1 MNAKPG
7 DVAIIVGGPPLNLG
21 KLVYVL
27 GRPDDPR
34 MPSLGERK
42 GPRMGVQM
50 SANPLIATDG
60 EEVFGGSIAESCLVS
75 LGVHGDLAEL
85 VREGGMMKV
94 VECALMELDD
104 EDKDAEDANIASRPC
119 YFVTDI
125 ASRDEVPDGALS
137 CGMPSWCAAKLK
149 AHGYPEPVPFSVLT
163 GKYWCVRMDAAAT
176 YSQFEPGRATTEEV
190 ISTEQIRR
198 VLGEYFVKVVAGP
211 FDSRDDALTSYP
223 SSPAGPS

>member
-50 SANPLIATDG
+50 TANPLIASDG
-60 EEVFGGSIAESCLVS
+60 EEVFGGTIAESCLVS
-75 LGVHGDLAEL
+75 ISVHGDAARL

-94 VECALMELDD
+94 VEWAMMEL
-104 EDKDAEDANIASRPC
+104 AEEEEAATDTNLVSRPC

-125 ASRDEVPDGALS
+125 ARHDDVPDGALC
-137 CGMPSWCAAKLK
+137 CGIPSWCAAKLK
-149 AHGYPEPVPFSVLT
+149 AHGYPEPVPFSALT

-176 YSQFEPGRATTEEV
+176 HSRFEPGSATTGEV
-190 ISTEQIRR
+190 ISTEEISG
-198 VLGEYFVKVVAGP
+198 VLGEYFVKVMAGP
-211 FDSRDDALTSYP
+211 FDSRDDALTAYP
-223 SSPAGPS
+223 SSPAEPS

>member
-50 SANPLIATDG
+50 TANPLIATDG

-75 LGVHGDLAEL
+75 IGVHGDAARL

-94 VECALMELDD
+94 VEWAMMEL
-104 EDKDAEDANIASRPC
+104 AEEEEAATDPNLVSRPC

-125 ASRDEVPDGALS
+125 ARHDDVPDGALL
-137 CGMPSWCAAKLK
+137 CGIPSWCADELN
-149 AHGYPEPVPFSVLT
+149 
-163 GKYWCVRMDAAAT
+163 
-176 YSQFEPGRATTEEV
+176 
-190 ISTEQIRR
+190 
-198 VLGEYFVKVVAGP
+198 
-211 FDSRDDALTSYP
+211 
-223 SSPAGPS
+223 

>member
-1 MNAKPG
+1 MNVKPG

-27 GRPDDPR
+27 GKPDDPR

-75 LGVHGDLAEL
+75 IGVHGDAARL

-94 VECALMELDD
+94 VECAIMELDD
-104 EDKDAEDANIASRPC
+104 EEEDAADASLASRPC

-125 ASRDEVPDGALS
+125 ARHNDVPDGALL
-137 CGMPSWCAAKLK
+137 CGIPSWCADELK
-149 AHGYPEPVPFSVLT
+149 ARGYPEPVPFSVLA
-163 GKYWCVRMDAAAT
+163 GKYWRGRMDAVLLPAAGLC
-176 YSQFEPGRATTEEV
+176 P
-190 ISTEQIRR
+190 IIPRR
-198 VLGEYFVKVVAGP
+198 VA
-211 FDSRDDALTSYP
+211 
-223 SSPAGPS
+223 